1 MLRTLNALHFTAE
14 ILLLDRST
22 LVVLLLTAGEGDEQL
37 RIAVLSDVKLHTDDG
52 KTLLLHGP
60 LELVQFLAAEKK
72 LAVASRIMLSPTS
85 PPVLRDVH
93 ILDIQLIAVEITER
107 IHQRGLTRPDGLY
120 LSACKHDSRL
130 EGLDELIVERSPP
143 VLDLYTAFCFRHNLQ
158 LLRTANLLLFR
169 YLCTIMAK
177 KPFTPIPPMAELPPA
192 EEINV
197 REILDK
203 YLAGEIDLICVL
215 GPTASGKTR
224 YAVRL
229 ARQINALLHAVQA
242 EIISADSRQVYRGM
256 DIGTGKDLSE
266 YEEIPYHLMDI
277 VDAGTKYNIFEY
289 QRDFEKAYKDI
300 RDRGG
305 IPILCGGSGLYIE
318 AATCGYSLPEV
329 QPNPELRAELEK
341 KSDDELIAQLASLKP
356 LHNNTDYDTRKR
368 LIRALEIAIYE
379 SEHPVNRTSYLPKN
393 TYYIGTLVTRDERN
407 ARIDRRLDARIEE
420 GMVEEIRGLIDG
432 THPALAPD
440 HKPVPAEDLIYYGL
454 EYKFVT
460 QHVIGE
466 LTLEEMR
473 IQLATAIHQFAK
485 RQMTWF
491 RGMERKG
498 IRIHWTE
505 V

>member
-1 MLRTLNALHFTAE
+1 MLFQRFQTSITQLYDYQTIKQSRVVIFTDPQTSNTLIHK
-14 ILLLDRST
+14 T
-22 LVVLLLTAGEGDEQL
+22 LSD
-37 RIAVLSDVKLHTDDG
+37 AVLRFD
-52 KTLLLHGP
+52 
-60 LELVQFLAAEKK
+60 F
-72 LAVASRIMLSPTS
+72 I
-85 PPVLRDVH
+85 
-93 ILDIQLIAVEITER
+93 
-107 IHQRGLTRPDGLY
+107 
-120 LSACKHDSRL
+120 C
-130 EGLDELIVERSPP
+130 
-143 VLDLYTAFCFRHNLQ
+143 
-158 LLRTANLLLFR
+158 
-169 YLCTIMAK
+169 YLCIIMAK

-197 REILDK
+197 QEILNR
-203 YLAGEIDLICVL
+203 YLDGEIDLICVL

-224 YAVRL
+224 YAVQL
-229 ARQINALLHAVQA
+229 ARRINALLEASCCDSASEKRATPLAAGGGVRSAGVGGVLFAAESQQLAGA

-277 VDAGTKYNIFEY
+277 VDAGSKYNIFEY

-300 RDRGG
+300 RNRGG
-305 IPILCGGSGLYIE
+305 VPILCGGSGLYIE

-329 QPNPELRAELEK
+329 QPDPELRAELEK
-341 KSDDELIAQLASLKP
+341 KTDEELIAQLASLKP
-356 LHNNTDYDTRKR
+356 LHNTTDYDTRKR

-379 SEHPVNRTSYLPKN
+379 AEHPVQRTSFLPKN
-393 TYYIGTLVTRDERN
+393 TYYIGTLVSRDERN
-407 ARIDRRLDARIEE
+407 ARIDRRLDARLEE

-440 HKPVPAEDLIYYGL
+440 HRPIMAEDLIYYGL

-460 QHVIGE
+460 LYITGE
-466 LTLEEMR
+466 LTYDQMR
-473 IQLATAIHQFAK
+473 TQLATAIHQFAK

-498 IRIHWTE
+498 IRIHWTN

>member
-1 MLRTLNALHFTAE
+1 
-14 ILLLDRST
+14 
-22 LVVLLLTAGEGDEQL
+22 
-37 RIAVLSDVKLHTDDG
+37 
-52 KTLLLHGP
+52 
-60 LELVQFLAAEKK
+60 
-72 LAVASRIMLSPTS
+72 
-85 PPVLRDVH
+85 
-93 ILDIQLIAVEITER
+93 
-107 IHQRGLTRPDGLY
+107 
-120 LSACKHDSRL
+120 
-130 EGLDELIVERSPP
+130 
-143 VLDLYTAFCFRHNLQ
+143 
-158 LLRTANLLLFR
+158 
-169 YLCTIMAK
+169 
-177 KPFTPIPPMAELPPA
+177 MAELPPA
-192 EEINV
+192 ENINV
-197 REILDK
+197 AELLEK

-224 YAVRL
+224 YAVQL
-229 ARQINALLHAVQA
+229 ARQINTLLDETEAQGTNAGSEHGRRA

-300 RDRGG
+300 VDRGG

-329 QPNPELRAELEK
+329 PPNPELREELEK
-341 KSDDELIAQLASLKP
+341 KSDEELIAQLASLKP

-379 SEHPVNRTSYLPKN
+379 ADHPVVRTSFLPKN
-393 TYYIGTLVTRDERN
+393 TYYIGTLVDRDERN
-407 ARIDRRLDARIEE
+407 ARIDRRLDVRLEE
-420 GMVEEIRGLIDG
+420 GMVEEIKGLLDG
-432 THPALAPD
+432 THPALSITNENGDIMPGR
-440 HKPVPAEDLIYYGL
+440 PIPAEDLIYYGL

-460 QHVIGE
+460 QHIIGE
-466 LTLEEMR
+466 LTFEQMR
-473 IQLATAIHQFAK
+473 TQLATAIHQFAK

-498 IRIHWTE
+498 IIIHWTE